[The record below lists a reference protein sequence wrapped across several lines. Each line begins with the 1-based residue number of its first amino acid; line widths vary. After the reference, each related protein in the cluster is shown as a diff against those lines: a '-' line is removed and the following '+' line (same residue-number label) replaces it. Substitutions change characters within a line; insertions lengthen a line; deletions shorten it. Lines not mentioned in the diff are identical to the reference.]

1 MIKKIERFK
10 RWLIRKLGG
19 FVIYPDDD
27 HVVIDRHAVRPDKIV
42 AHCSFTQQQLYEV
55 DGNILEIEANRKLKE
70 TLAQIISSKDFIKF
84 DKVQDEYGGID
95 YRATA
100 YLIKPKYMP
109 HKKGG
114 SQ

>member
-1 MIKKIERFK
+1 MTKKIERFK

-27 HVVIDRHAVRPDKIV
+27 YVVIDHRAIRPDKIV

-55 DGNILEIEANRKLKE
+55 NGKILESKANDKLKE
-70 TLAQIISSKDFIKF
+70 TISNIIMFKDFIEF
-84 DKVQDEYGGID
+84 DKVQDENGGID